1 MAYVNLGQVIYPVG
15 SVYHSFNTISPASI
29 FGGSW
34 SALNNQ
40 FLLSSNGNI
49 NTTGG
54 EWNHTLTAREIPD
67 HKHAFAINIQ
77 HTDGETVSGEALTS
91 GLQLGGRRRYF
102 GVTHTTDD
110 TAVGGEAHN
119 NMPPYITCR
128 IWKRTA

>member
-1 MAYVNLGQVIYPVG
+1 MAYVNLGQVMYPVG

-54 EWNHTLTAREIPD
+54 ERNHTLTAKEIPD
-67 HKHAFAINIQ
+67 HRHAFAINIQ
-77 HTDGETVSGEALTS
+77 HSDGETVRGESLTS
-91 GLQLGGRRRYF
+91 GLQVGGRRRYF
-102 GVTHTTDD
+102 GVTHTNDD
-110 TAVGGEAHN
+110 TALMGRAHN

>member
-1 MAYVNLGQVIYPVG
+1 MAFVNLGQVIYPVG
-15 SVYHSFNTISPASI
+15 SVYHSFNTTSPASI

-54 EWNHTLTAREIPD
+54 EWNHTLTAPEIPD
-67 HKHAFAINIQ
+67 HQHSFSINIQ
-77 HTDGETVSGEALTS
+77 HVDGLTVSGEALTS
-91 GLQLGGRRRYF
+91 GLQLGGRKRYYD
-102 GVTHTTDD
+102 VTSANT
-110 TAVGGEAHN
+110 GGKAHN

>member
-1 MAYVNLGQVIYPVG
+1 MAYVNLGQVMYPVG

-40 FLLSSNGNI
+40 FLLPSDGNI

-67 HKHAFAINIQ
+67 HRHAFAINIQ
-77 HTDGETVSGEALTS
+77 HVDGENVNDEALKS
-91 GLQLGGRRRYF
+91 GLQRGGRKRYF

-110 TAVGGEAHN
+110 TALGGEAHN

>member
-1 MAYVNLGQVIYPVG
+1 MAYVNLGQVMYPVG
-15 SVYHSFNTISPASI
+15 SVYHSFNTTSPASI

-54 EWNHTLTAREIPD
+54 EWNHTLTTTEIPD
-67 HKHAFAINIQ
+67 HQHGFDINIQ
-77 HTDGETVSGEALTS
+77 HVDGPIVSGEALTS
-91 GLQLGGRRRYF
+91 GLQQGGRKRYY
-102 GVTHTTDD
+102 GTTY
-110 TAVGGEAHN
+110 TNTGGRAHN

-128 IWKRTA
+128 IWRRTA

>member
-40 FLLSSNGNI
+40 FLLSSNGKI

-67 HKHAFAINIQ
+67 HQHAFAINIQ
-77 HTDGETVSGEALTS
+77 HGDGEIVSKEALTS

-102 GVTHTTDD
+102 GVTHTTKE
-110 TAVGGEAHN
+110 TATGGGAHN

-128 IWKRTA
+128 IWQRIA

>member
-1 MAYVNLGQVIYPVG
+1 MYPVG
-15 SVYHSFNTISPASI
+15 SVYHAFNTISPASI

-54 EWNHTLTAREIPD
+54 EWNHTLGVNEIPS
-67 HKHAFAINIQ
+67 HAHAFDVNIQ
-77 HTDGETVSGEALTS
+77 HGDGPTVAGEALTS
-91 GLQLGGRRRYF
+91 GLQVKGRRRY
-102 GVTHTTDD
+102 HDTT
-110 TAVGGEAHN
+110 AYQGGGAAHN
-119 NMPPYITCR
+119 NMPPYVTCR